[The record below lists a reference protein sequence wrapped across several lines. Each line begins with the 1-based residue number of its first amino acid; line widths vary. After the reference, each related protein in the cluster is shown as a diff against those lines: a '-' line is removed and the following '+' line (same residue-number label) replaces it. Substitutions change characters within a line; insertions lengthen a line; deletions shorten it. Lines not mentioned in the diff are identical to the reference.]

1 MKHGH
6 TIFSLKRKFLTSF
19 LIFALGGGL
28 FASSLTAFSKASFAN
43 TNSNIQ
49 NNQDT
54 QDIPGPFYGGLNVNS
69 PLLEVGKY
77 ASLNVTAKNA
87 SGAIVDANSSDAT
100 NYSGTLM
107 LDIPFNK
114 VLKATKDQMKSCENE
129 FTDKLKESCK
139 QEKAKLDFSYSLSL
153 PEPIE
158 WQEDAGVE
166 NQSSLVKSA
175 SAKISHRHKNTIT
188 LIANL
193 KENTWENLSNSSD
206 SKTVK
211 LTAHFSFTKSSLD
224 QVQNKN
230 ITGTGVLNL
239 YRKDGENWVP
249 GFGFTYIT
257 RELNIPLLGGE
268 RTISDP
274 LDTTKQD
281 YNQLI
286 YSGDLTD
293 GHNKKDITSIGK
305 FGFSGT
311 AQKVT
316 YEDYSSPLI
325 TRDGL
330 EINAKISSE
339 PFKSSL
345 ENVEKWLK
353 TKINDV
359 SRVYVSDLN
368 VSIKLTFTLPKEISL
383 SPSRELPDK
392 PSEHYP
398 KKYGGVR
405 NDPTSLL
412 GNFGDFALK
421 DVKEDGNTI
430 TATAYLKDWYKGNQL
445 MKPYAYSYDEIKRR
459 INALVD
465 EIKIK
470 FIPVWFNT
478 DAQAGRTYEIE
489 GSAKGELSG
498 KINYVYRKLG
508 AYDSNKL
515 IPFNVKF
522 GKENVEMPVEAPYKI
537 HFKFESGTTNQT
549 LPEYIGKQ
557 YALKSI
563 DVYKGKSITIDNS
576 TLRKTTDE
584 MFEPDPEVVGDGT
597 KKTGTW
603 VFDEMAG
610 WKIDGQGEPV
620 TTIENVN
627 RNTTLVGTWKF
638 IPVEDSA
645 HRKVTF
651 KNGEKTIAI
660 VEVEAGKNIVND
672 SLEDQSMPAN
682 PTKVGYTFKEWNTK
696 ADGKGARFLSTTNV
710 IDDITVHAV
719 YTKDSNPQDTHDP
732 DNPKNPEDSEDPQD
746 TQDPQDPQDP
756 NNNSESGSI
765 LDLDNGSEDGS
776 NSHENA
782 SDKSNVNNQNMRNNK
797 LKSLESTNSN
807 QTNDSA
813 NSNKRSV
820 VDKLGTAMQNT
831 LPRTGVDNSL
841 AVAITSII
849 TTIALTTLLT
859 SLIAKSK
866 K

>member
-1 MKHGH
+1 M
-6 TIFSLKRKFLTSF
+6 
-19 LIFALGGGL
+19 
-28 FASSLTAFSKASFAN
+28 FASSLTAFSKASFASDNNN
-43 TNSNIQ
+43 TQNAQGNQ
-49 NNQDT
+49 NN
-54 QDIPGPFYGGLNVNS
+54 QDIPGPFYGGSNVNS

-368 VSIKLTFTLPKEISL
+368 VSIKLTFKLPEEISL
-383 SPSRELPDK
+383 SPSRELP
-392 PSEHYP
+392 SEPKIHYP
-398 KKYGGVR
+398 MKIGGVR

-412 GNFGDFALK
+412 GDYGDFALK
-421 DVKEDGNTI
+421 DVKEEGNTI
-430 TATAYLKDWYKGNQL
+430 TATAYLKDWYRGDQL
-445 MKPYAYSYDEIKRR
+445 MKPYAYSYDEIKHR
-459 INALVD
+459 INNLVD

-470 FIPVWFNT
+470 FIPVWFNSN
-478 DAQAGRTYEIE
+478 AQAGKTYQIE
-489 GSAKGELSG
+489 GSAQGELSG
-498 KINYVYRKLG
+498 KINYVYRNLG

-522 GKENVEMPVEAPYKI
+522 GDEDVKIPVEAPYKI
-537 HFKFESGTTNQT
+537 HFKFESGTPNQT
-549 LPEYIGKQ
+549 LPEYIGKR

-576 TLRKTTDE
+576 TLHKTTNE
-584 MFEPDPEVVGDGT
+584 MFEPDPEIVGDGT
-597 KKTGTW
+597 RMTGTW

-627 RNTTLVGTWKF
+627 KNITLVGTWKF

-651 KNGEKTIAI
+651 KNGEKTIAT
-660 VEVEAGKNIVND
+660 VEVEAGKNIEND
-672 SLEDQSMPAN
+672 SLENQSMPAN

-696 ADGKGARFLSTTNV
+696 ADGTGAKFLSTTNV
-710 IDDITVHAV
+710 IYDIKVYAV

-732 DNPKNPEDSEDPQD
+732 DNPKNPEDSEDPQN
-746 TQDPQDPQDP
+746 PQDP

-776 NSHENA
+776 NHKSTGNQLNNA
-782 SDKSNVNNQNMRNNK
+782 NAQNGRNNK
-797 LKSLESTNSN
+797 SESLESSNSD
-807 QTNDSA
+807 QTNNSA
-813 NSNKRSV
+813 NSNKSGAE
-820 VDKLGTAMQNT
+820 KLESARKNT
-831 LPRTGVDNSL
+831 LPRTGADNSP
-841 AVAITSII
+841 AIAITIVI
-849 TTIALTTLLT
+849 TIAALIIILL
-859 SLIAKSK
+859 SLLQKAKNNL
-866 K
+866 